1 MKILVLNGPNLNL
14 LGKRENDIYGE
25 KSLEQVISKLEKTA
39 KENDCVVESFQSNA
53 EHELINKIQD
63 AKTSGYSAIIINPG
77 AFTHTSIAMR
87 DAFLAT
93 KIPFYEVHITD
104 IYKRE
109 KFRHNS
115 FFSDIAEKSFIGEG
129 VDGYENALKEVIGN
143 FR

>member
-25 KSLEQVISKLEKTA
+25 KSLEEVISKLEKTA
-39 KENDCVVESFQSNA
+39 KENGCVVESFQSNA

-63 AKTSGYSAIIINPG
+63 AKTSGYSSIIINPG

-129 VDGYENALKEVIGN
+129 VDGYENALKEAIGN

>member
-63 AKTSGYSAIIINPG
+63 AKTLGYSSIIINPG

-115 FFSDIAEKSFIGEG
+115 FFSDIAKKSFIGEG
-129 VDGYENALKEVIGN
+129 VDGYENALKEAIGN

>member
-39 KENDCVVESFQSNA
+39 KESDCVVESFQSNA

-63 AKTSGYSAIIINPG
+63 AKTSGYSSIIINPG

-129 VDGYENALKEVIGN
+129 VDGYENALKEAMGN

>member
-39 KENDCVVESFQSNA
+39 KESDCVVESFQSNA

-63 AKTSGYSAIIINPG
+63 AKTSGYSSIIINPG

-129 VDGYENALKEVIGN
+129 VDGYENALKEAMGN
-143 FR
+143 L

>member
-53 EHELINKIQD
+53 ED

-129 VDGYENALKEVIGN
+129 VDGYENALKEAIGN

>member
-39 KENDCVVESFQSNA
+39 KESDCVVESFQSNA

-63 AKTSGYSAIIINPG
+63 AKTSGYSSIIINPG

-129 VDGYENALKEVIGN
+129 VDGYEMP
-143 FR
+143 

>member
-39 KENDCVVESFQSNA
+39 KESDCVVESFQSNA

-63 AKTSGYSAIIINPG
+63 AKTSGYSSIIINPG

-129 VDGYENALKEVIGN
+129 VDGYENALKEAIGN